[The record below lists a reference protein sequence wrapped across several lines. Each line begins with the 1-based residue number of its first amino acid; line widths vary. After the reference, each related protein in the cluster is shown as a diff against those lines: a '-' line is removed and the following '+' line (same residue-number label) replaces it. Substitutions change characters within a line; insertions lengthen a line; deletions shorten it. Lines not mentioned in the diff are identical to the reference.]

1 MAETTAPKAAAWAA
15 ASDAVPTVIADNV
28 NIIYKVTAGSG
39 GKGTAASAFRRI
51 LKRQDRPT
59 IREVHAVKNVSFTA
73 YKGDAIGLIGRNG
86 SGKSTLLRA
95 IAGLLPPASGAIYT
109 GGQPSLLGV
118 NAAMMNDLTGDR
130 NVVLGCLAMGMSLA
144 EIEERYGDIVEFSGI
159 GDFIDLPM
167 STYSSGMS
175 ARLKFAIASAKT
187 HDILLV
193 DEAPGHRRRRVP
205 DPLREEDQGTPHLGR
220 LRLPGQPQPRR
231 RPGHLQP
238 RHLARQGCSS
248 HGRRRQGSSRGLQPG
263 SHRQTLSPPQAAQP
277 PGLGG
282 FRLSM
287 VGNGRLLAPAGR
299 GRSDGALTELRVAD
313 RQAIN
318 GPQSRGGD
326 PGGERGG
333 GRRPAVLMAWK
344 SASPESSTRR
354 WTRARWSGIEKH
366 QVMLRA

>member
-1 MAETTAPKAAAWAA
+1 MAVAETAAPTPAAPAP

-28 NIIYKVTAGSG
+28 NIIYKVMAGSG

-59 IREVHAVKNVSFTA
+59 IREVHAVKNVTFTA

-130 NVVLGCLAMGMSLA
+130 NVVLGCLAMGMTPE
-144 EIEERYGDIVEFSGI
+144 EIELRYDDIVDFSGI
-159 GDFIDLPM
+159 GEFIDLPM

-193 DEAPGHRRRRVP
+193 DEALATGDAEFRVRSEQKIK
-205 DPLREEDQGTPHLGR
+205 DLRDEAGTVFLVSHSLDVVLDTCNRAIWLDRGI
-220 LRLPGQPQPRR
+220 LR
-231 RPGHLQP
+231 
-238 RHLARQGCSS
+238 
-248 HGRRRQGSSRGLQPG
+248 
-263 SHRQTLSPPQAAQP
+263 
-277 PGLGG
+277 
-282 FRLSM
+282 M
-287 VGNGRLLAPAGR
+287 
-299 GRSDGALTELRVAD
+299 DGDVKEVVDAYNQEATGKR
-313 RQAIN
+313 
-318 GPQSRGGD
+318 
-326 PGGERGG
+326 
-333 GRRPAVLMAWK
+333 
-344 SASPESSTRR
+344 
-354 WTRARWSGIEKH
+354 
-366 QVMLRA
+366 

>member
-1 MAETTAPKAAAWAA
+1 MAVAETAAPKATAYAA

-28 NIIYKVTAGSG
+28 NIIYKVTASG

-144 EIEERYGDIVEFSGI
+144 EIEARYDDIVEFSGI

-193 DEAPGHRRRRVP
+193 DEALATGDAEFRV
-205 DPLREEDQGTPHLGR
+205 
-220 LRLPGQPQPRR
+220 
-231 RPGHLQP
+231 
-238 RHLARQGCSS
+238 
-248 HGRRRQGSSRGLQPG
+248 
-263 SHRQTLSPPQAAQP
+263 
-277 PGLGG
+277 
-282 FRLSM
+282 
-287 VGNGRLLAPAGR
+287 
-299 GRSDGALTELRVAD
+299 RSEKKIKELRSSAGCVFLVSHSLD
-313 RQAIN
+313 VVLDTCNRAIWLDK
-318 GPQSRGGD
+318 GVLRMDGD
-326 PGGERGG
+326 VKEVVEAYNLEATGKR
-333 GRRPAVLMAWK
+333 
-344 SASPESSTRR
+344 
-354 WTRARWSGIEKH
+354 
-366 QVMLRA
+366 

>member
-1 MAETTAPKAAAWAA
+1 MAVAETAAPKATAYAA

-28 NIIYKVTAGSG
+28 NIIYKVTASG

-130 NVVLGCLAMGMSLA
+130 NVVLGCLAMGMTLA
-144 EIEERYGDIVEFSGI
+144 EIEERYDDIVEFSGI

-193 DEAPGHRRRRVP
+193 DEALATGDAEFRV
-205 DPLREEDQGTPHLGR
+205 
-220 LRLPGQPQPRR
+220 
-231 RPGHLQP
+231 
-238 RHLARQGCSS
+238 
-248 HGRRRQGSSRGLQPG
+248 
-263 SHRQTLSPPQAAQP
+263 
-277 PGLGG
+277 
-282 FRLSM
+282 
-287 VGNGRLLAPAGR
+287 
-299 GRSDGALTELRVAD
+299 RSEKKIKELRSSAGCVFLVSHSLD
-313 RQAIN
+313 VVLDTCNRAIWLDK
-318 GPQSRGGD
+318 GVLRMDGD
-326 PGGERGG
+326 VKEVVEAYNQEATGKR
-333 GRRPAVLMAWK
+333 
-344 SASPESSTRR
+344 
-354 WTRARWSGIEKH
+354 
-366 QVMLRA
+366 